1 VEQFLNWFMGLAV
14 ALLPGLE
21 AQPPSWNG
29 YVEADYVYIA
39 APVPGVLD
47 EVAVREGDMVAAG
60 DLLFVVESAGQR
72 ATVRVAEARVAAAAA
87 NAENL
92 ATGSREAEI
101 EVIRAS
107 LAKAQADLE
116 LAQATLAR
124 SEQLTAEGVA
134 PKARLDQDRA
144 AQRSALAQVRQLE
157 AELLVAELPA
167 RGPLQLQ
174 AEANVLAAEA
184 EAEKARADL
193 DERSVT
199 ALAAGRVERVYFVPG
214 EMAAAGTPV
223 VALLPPRALK
233 VRFFVSEADRP
244 RFVLGDSVAV
254 SCDGCPEGLT
264 ASLSFFAAEPQ
275 FTPPVIYS
283 REERSRLS
291 FLAEAILDEGA
302 VLPPGQPVTVAWP
315 E

>member
-1 VEQFLNWFMGLAV
+1 
-14 ALLPGLE
+14 
-21 AQPPSWNG
+21 
-29 YVEADYVYIA
+29 
-39 APVPGVLD
+39 
-47 EVAVREGDMVAAG
+47 
-60 DLLFVVESAGQR
+60 
-72 ATVRVAEARVAAAAA
+72 
-87 NAENL
+87 
-92 ATGSREAEI
+92 
-101 EVIRAS
+101 
-107 LAKAQADLE
+107 
-116 LAQATLAR
+116 
-124 SEQLTAEGVA
+124 
-134 PKARLDQDRA
+134 
-144 AQRSALAQVRQLE
+144 
-157 AELLVAELPA
+157 
-167 RGPLQLQ
+167 
-174 AEANVLAAEA
+174 
-184 EAEKARADL
+184 
-193 DERSVT
+193 
-199 ALAAGRVERVYFVPG
+199 VERVYFFPG